1 MQMKMKNTVVLI
13 VCVLFVLKG
22 NSQSNKGYYNSKF
35 YISLDAL
42 MNAPILY
49 NFRSSSDVY
58 SKYDKNLNQKGDK
71 FNLGFRASFGVI
83 LKRNFAFCIEGG
95 IDFSN
100 VYLEK
105 SIDHQDSTT
114 AQYLNLNVIHQN
126 LDIQT
131 FSVMPKIEFSVKNS
145 LLPLGLSHQFGIGF
159 NRSKLVNHD
168 YASLVTYQSSFDNSY
183 VLIDDFNKKY
193 FDLSNQISTKTVTI
207 MYALNMK
214 TALSKSLLLNYGF
227 RYTLNLNSSGLNKTS
242 NSINQ
247 FYLSQQ
253 DVSELINKQ
262 RLYNL
267 INFNL
272 GLTYAF

>member
-1 MQMKMKNTVVLI
+1 MKMKNTVVLI

-35 YISLDAL
+35 YISLDVL

-49 NFRSSSDVY
+49 NFRSSSDIY
-58 SKYDKNLNQKGDK
+58 SKYDENLNQKGDK
-71 FNLGFRASFGVI
+71 FNHGFRASVGVI
-83 LKRNFAFCIEGG
+83 LKRNFALCLEGG
-95 IDFSN
+95 IDYSN

-105 SIDHQDSTT
+105 SIYHQDSTT
-114 AQYLNLNVIHQN
+114 GQNLNLIHQN

-168 YASLVTYQSSFDNSY
+168 YSSLVTYQSSFDNSY

-193 FDLSNQISTKTVTI
+193 FDFSNQISTKTFTI

-227 RYTLNLNSSGLNKTS
+227 RYTLNLNSSELNITS

>member
-1 MQMKMKNTVVLI
+1 MQMKMKNILVLVVCI
-13 VCVLFVLKG
+13 LFVLKG
-22 NSQSNKGYYNSKF
+22 NSQSNRGYYNSKF

-42 MNAPILY
+42 VNAPILY
-49 NFRSSSDVY
+49 NFRSNSDTY
-58 SKYDKNLNQKGDK
+58 SKYDKNLNQKADK
-71 FNLGFRASFGVI
+71 INYGFRASLGVI
-83 LKRNFAFCIEGG
+83 LKRNFALCLEGG
-95 IDFSN
+95 VDFGN
-100 VYLEK
+100 IYLEN
-105 SIDHQDSTT
+105 SIYHQDSISNL
-114 AQYLNLNVIHQN
+114 YLNVLHEK

-131 FSVMPKIEFSVKNS
+131 YSIMPKIEFSVKNS

-159 NRSKLVNHD
+159 NRSTLINHD
-168 YASLVTYQSSFDNSY
+168 YSSIVTYNSSFDNSEI
-183 VLIDDFNKKY
+183 LMLDFNKKY
-193 FDLSNQISTKTVTI
+193 FDFSNQSSTKSYTI

-214 TALSKSLLLNYGF
+214 SALSKSLLLNYGF
-227 RYTLNLNSSGLNKTS
+227 RYTLNLNSSGFNSIINS
-242 NSINQ
+242 NSQ

>member
-1 MQMKMKNTVVLI
+1 MKSKVVLI
-13 VCVLFVLKG
+13 VCFLIVLKG
-22 NSQSNKGYYNSKF
+22 YSQSNKGYYNSKF

-58 SKYDKNLNQKGDK
+58 SKCDENLNQKGDK
-71 FNLGFRASFGVI
+71 FNFGFRACLGVI
-83 LKRNFAFCIEGG
+83 LKRNFAFCLEGG

-100 VYLEK
+100 VYSEK
-105 SIDHQDSTT
+105 SIYHEDSISG
-114 AQYLNLNVIHQN
+114 QNLNLNVIHEN

-159 NRSKLVNHD
+159 NRSKLVNND
-168 YASLVTYQSSFDNSY
+168 YASLVTYQSSLDNSY

-193 FDLSNQISTKTVTI
+193 FDFNNQISTKTFTI

-227 RYTLNLNSSGLNKTS
+227 RYTLNLNSSGLNMTS
-242 NSINQ
+242 NSINH

-253 DVSELINKQ
+253 DVSKLINKQ